1 MGIPTLTAVQQER
14 DRRCFRRFKKR
25 VWWMPQPLLEGI
37 HSAAVGDR
45 LTRAV
50 EDFKQGRSTFLCIL
64 EPFRHGKSD
73 DISRAFPAFALG
85 ALREYQPDIIMAS
98 YSAELSE
105 TFSRKVKQIVAS
117 PAYSTLY
124 PDITIDP
131 LRNAINQWAISKSA
145 GEISAVGV
153 RGSITG
159 KGGHIIIGD
168 DFFKSREEAESERF
182 RDKTWEGL
190 CNDILTR
197 RAPVSIV
204 IICATPWHEDDQFGR
219 IRKKMAEDPDFPQ
232 FEFMRFPAESEDY
245 PTGYLF
251 PERFEPQWYRSQRA
265 TLGRYASA
273 GLLDCD
279 PQAREGNIFKTEN
292 VEIIDVLPTGLRFR
306 RGWDVAS
313 TEKQRAKDD
322 PDYTVGVKATCTFD
336 AQGALHVWV
345 ADAKFLQAEAPERNR
360 VILQTQAEDGPGVE
374 IRIESVAGY
383 KDTYTTIKN
392 LLRGKAIVRKV
403 GAVIDKVSKLSFLE
417 APFESGHVH
426 LLRGPWNDKFLAHFR
441 AFPKGVHDDACDGL
455 YAAIDDFSK
464 HISLGFDR
472 QAIGF

>member
-1 MGIPTLTAVQQER
+1 
-14 DRRCFRRFKKR
+14 
-25 VWWMPQPLLEGI
+25 MPQPLLEGI
-37 HSAAVGDR
+37 HSCAVGDR

-50 EDFKQGRSTFLCIL
+50 QDFKQGRSTFLCIL

-73 DISRAFPAFALG
+73 DISRAFPAYALG
-85 ALREYQPDIIMAS
+85 ELREYQPDIIMAS

-105 TFSRKVKQIVAS
+105 TFSRKVKQIVCS
-117 PAYSTLY
+117 EPYRELY
-124 PDITIDP
+124 PDVRID
-131 LRNAINQWAISKSA
+131 RNRDAINQWAIADSA
-145 GEISAVGV
+145 GETSAVGV

-182 RDKTWEGL
+182 RDKVWEGL

-197 RAPVSIV
+197 RAPTCIV

-219 IRKKMAEDPDFPQ
+219 IKKAMAADPDFPR
-232 FEFMRFPAESEDY
+232 FEFMKFPAEAPEY

-251 PERFEPQWYRSQRA
+251 PERFEPEWYRSQRA
-265 TLGRYASA
+265 TLGPYASA

-292 VEIIDVLPTGLRFR
+292 VEILDEFPPGLRFR

-322 PDYTVGVKATCTFD
+322 PDYTVGAKATCTFD
-336 AQGALHVWV
+336 AQGALHLWI
-345 ADAKFLQAEAPERNR
+345 ADAKFLQSEAPERNR
-360 VILQTQAEDGPGVE
+360 VIIKTHEEDGPGVE

-392 LLRGKAIVRKV
+392 LLRGKAIVKKV
-403 GAVIDKVSKLSFLE
+403 GAVVDKVSKLSFLE
-417 APFESGHVH
+417 APFEAGHVH
-426 LLRGPWNDKFLAHFR
+426 LLRGPWNEKLLAHFR
-441 AFPKGVHDDACDGL
+441 AFPKGTHDDACDAV

-464 HISLGFDR
+464 HMIVGFDR
-472 QAIGF
+472 QALGF